1 MTLETR
7 IITLAQAIG
16 TDVKTLK
23 TKQGDLTALTTT
35 AKTNLVA
42 AINEIAAL
50 VGNAGVAI
58 DDTATDGNATVTWSA
73 NKIYDSIAAAKTE
86 VTNSLTDGAA
96 AALDTLS
103 ELAAALGN
111 DSNFSTTIAAALANR
126 VRFDETQTLT
136 LVQQTQACANIG
148 VGNNNHDYLVE
159 YVAAKA

>member
-1 MTLETR
+1 MTLEAR
-7 IITLAQAIG
+7 IISLAEAIG
-16 TDVKTLK
+16 TDVKTLT

-50 VGNAGVAI
+50 VGDAGVAI

-73 NKIYDSIAAAKTE
+73 DKIFDAIAAAKTE
-86 VTNSLTDGAA
+86 VTDSLTNGAS

-111 DSNFSTTIAAALANR
+111 DSNFSTTIAAALTNR
-126 VRFDETQTLT
+126 VRIDEAQTLT
-136 LVQQTQACANIG
+136 TAQQAQACANIG
-148 VGNNNHDYLVE
+148 VGDNGHDYLVE
-159 YVAAKA
+159 YAAAKA